1 MVMFSKENRR
11 TSLISRNLAS
21 FQRYNKAPALFPRY
35 ILERLVSSNEVLQF
49 ATGTR
54 SEIRLWC
61 NLMVTI
67 FIVDDE
73 AILHRLYKDVFSI
86 KGHEVI
92 ADAFDGEEAI
102 EKFVTLDPK
111 PDVII
116 LDHRMPN
123 RDGMS
128 CMKEILAL
136 EPEAKIVFI
145 SADAN
150 VRDQTM
156 GNGAASF
163 GLKPVT
169 IRHML
174 DLVESAVSDQ
184 E

>member
-1 MVMFSKENRR
+1 MTVM
-11 TSLISRNLAS
+11 
-21 FQRYNKAPALFPRY
+21 
-35 ILERLVSSNEVLQF
+35 QF

-54 SEIRLWC
+54 LEIRLWC

-73 AILHRLYKDVFSI
+73 AIL
-86 KGHEVI
+86 HEVI

-128 CMKEILAL
+128 CMKEILKL
-136 EPEAKIVFI
+136 EPNAKIVFI

-150 VRDQTM
+150 IRDQAM
-156 GNGAASF
+156 SNGAASF

-174 DLVESAVSDQ
+174 DLVESAVSD
-184 E
+184 

>member
-1 MVMFSKENRR
+1 M
-11 TSLISRNLAS
+11 A
-21 FQRYNKAPALFPRY
+21 
-35 ILERLVSSNEVLQF
+35 
-49 ATGTR
+49 
-54 SEIRLWC
+54 
-61 NLMVTI
+61 TI

-73 AILHRLYKDVFSI
+73 VILHRLYKDVFSI

-92 ADAFDGEEAI
+92 ADAYDGAEAV
-102 EKFVTLDPK
+102 EKFISLRPK

-123 RDGMS
+123 KDGMQT
-128 CMKEILAL
+128 MKEILAV
-136 EPEAKIVFI
+136 EGNAKIVFI

-150 VRDQTM
+150 VREQAM
-156 GNGAASF
+156 NNGAVSF

-174 DLVESAVSDQ
+174 DLVESAVS

>member
-1 MVMFSKENRR
+1 MVS
-11 TSLISRNLAS
+11 
-21 FQRYNKAPALFPRY
+21 
-35 ILERLVSSNEVLQF
+35 
-49 ATGTR
+49 
-54 SEIRLWC
+54 
-61 NLMVTI
+61 I

-92 ADAFDGEEAI
+92 ADAYDGAEAV
-102 EKFVTLDPK
+102 EKFSGMKTK

-123 RDGMS
+123 KDGMQT
-128 CMKEILAL
+128 MKEILDL
-136 EPEAKIVFI
+136 EPKARIVFI

-150 VRDQTM
+150 VRDQAM
-156 GNGAASF
+156 NSGAASF

-174 DLVESAVSDQ
+174 DLVESAVS

>member
-1 MVMFSKENRR
+1 MRDSQDR
-11 TSLISRNLAS
+11 TSEHHLYLVNRILSTDTIRDAQHPYKLRGIS
-21 FQRYNKAPALFPRY
+21 
-35 ILERLVSSNEVLQF
+35 
-49 ATGTR
+49 
-54 SEIRLWC
+54 
-61 NLMVTI
+61 MVTI

-92 ADAFDGEEAI
+92 ADAFDGAEAV
-102 EKFVTLDPK
+102 EKYVTLEPK

-123 RDGMS
+123 KDGMAT
-128 CMKEILAL
+128 MKEILGL
-136 EPEAKIVFI
+136 EPKAKIVFI

-150 VRDQTM
+150 VREQAM
-156 GNGAASF
+156 SNGAASF

-174 DLVESAVSDQ
+174 DLVESAVSEQD
-184 E
+184 